1 MNTTAAE
8 PLLSI
13 VVLTRNNHSELVDT
27 LASIRSQITEAAL
40 QVIVVDG
47 SDTPVPPAT
56 VTPYELVHDRPARGI
71 YPAMNLGLAHCRGAW
86 VQFLNSGDCLLHPN
100 ALQRL
105 LDQAQA
111 HHRANGSP
119 ARVVFGQALICP
131 VPPSRC
137 PPWLA
142 PDLAMSSLRLWLRFY
157 VPNHQSLLVAGDW
170 ARQHPYALNSPQS
183 ADRSWM
189 AAALADLTRVVY
201 LAEPVVR
208 YNLGGISS
216 QLPSWR
222 VLRLRL
228 QEPSRNPLAKAA
240 EIVKFLLQPF
250 ASHYPR
256 LMALRSRLIGWL
268 V

>member
-1 MNTTAAE
+1 MTSAVSQSG
-8 PLLSI
+8 LSI

-27 LASIRSQITEAAL
+27 LASIRTQITEAAL

-47 SDTPVPPAT
+47 SDTPVSPEV
-56 VTPYELVHDRPARGI
+56 VTPFELVRDHPARGI

-142 PDLAMSSLRLWLRFY
+142 PDLAMSSLRRWLRFY

-250 ASHYPR
+250 ASHYPH